1 MQPPAYT
8 QEDIGR
14 YVYYETLDRAT
25 YFGHNP
31 TFLVL
36 ANLYT

>member
-31 TFLVL
+31 TFASLG
-36 ANLYT
+36 

>member
-14 YVYYETLDRAT
+14 YVYNYETLDRAT
-25 YFGHNP
+25 HFGHNP
-31 TFLVL
+31 TFASLG
-36 ANLYT
+36 